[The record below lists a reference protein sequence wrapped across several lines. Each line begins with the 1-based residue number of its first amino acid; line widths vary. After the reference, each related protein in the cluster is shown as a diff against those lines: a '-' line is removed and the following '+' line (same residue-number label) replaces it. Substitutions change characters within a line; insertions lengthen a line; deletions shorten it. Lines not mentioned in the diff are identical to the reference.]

1 MADIGSLLRETRIR
15 NKIDITTVEDATK
28 IRAKY
33 LRALEN
39 EEWSL
44 LPGPTYVKT
53 FLRTYAQY
61 LGLDPHLLVEE
72 YSARFE
78 EPEEL
83 EVAAFAP
90 KRRLPERAR
99 PRRRR
104 PPRRGYGVAL
114 LLLAFVGFLLVLGL
128 TGGEDDQAPE
138 PARTTAT
145 EPERERARARR
156 EAAAEVGYLNPAFF
170 VYYDECDFCKRLAD
184 AGWRTLYVPTAEA
197 VHHDQLSTDLSAGLP
212 RIVEF
217 HRNRD
222 LYMRKH
228 HGRTAAWMVRR
239 LTAWSYALRALA
251 ALAVPSRPARVYWVH
266 ARQALLPR
274 RGESLR
280 DRAERSG
287 Y

>member
-39 EEWSL
+39 EEWGL

-53 FLRTYAQY
+53 FLRTYAQF

-114 LLLAFVGFLLVLGL
+114 LLLGFLAFLLVLGL
-128 TGGEDDQAPE
+128 TGGEDEPAPE

-145 EPERERARARR
+145 QSERERARERR
-156 EAAAEVGYLNPAFF
+156 QAAE
-170 VYYDECDFCKRLAD
+170 DR
-184 AGWRTLYVPTAEA
+184 RAE
-197 VHHDQLSTDLSAGLP
+197 
-212 RIVEF
+212 RE
-217 HRNRD
+217 R
-222 LYMRKH
+222 
-228 HGRTAAWMVRR
+228 
-239 LTAWSYALRALA
+239 
-251 ALAVPSRPARVYWVH
+251 SRPRSVRLQVVATRPVWVCVVDGSGRERVPGVVMQGGD
-266 ARQALLPR
+266 REGPFRSRSFRVTFGNGGGDLRINGR
-274 RGESLR
+274 RR
-280 DRAERSG
+280 DTPDRAEPVGYRVRTSG
-287 Y
+287 VTVLGEAGRPTCD

>member
-156 EAAAEVGYLNPAFF
+156 EAAAERRAEREREARARNV
-170 VYYDECDFCKRLAD
+170 RLQVVATRPVWVCVVD
-184 AGWRTLYVPTAEA
+184 GSGRERVPWVVMQEGDREGPFRARSFRVTFGNGGG
-197 VHHDQLSTDLSAGLP
+197 DL
-212 RIVEF
+212 RING
-217 HRNRD
+217 RRRD
-222 LYMRKH
+222 
-228 HGRTAAWMVRR
+228 T
-239 LTAWSYALRALA
+239 
-251 ALAVPSRPARVYWVH
+251 P
-266 ARQALLPR
+266 
-274 RGESLR
+274 
-280 DRAERSG
+280 DRAEPIGYRVRTSG
-287 Y
+287 VTVLGEASRPTCD

>member
-39 EEWSL
+39 EEWGL

-53 FLRTYAQY
+53 FLRTYAQF

-90 KRRLPERAR
+90 KRRLPERT
-99 PRRRR
+99 RRRAR

-114 LLLAFVGFLLVLGL
+114 LLLAFLGFLLVLGL
-128 TGGEDDQAPE
+128 TGGEEETPE

-145 EPERERARARR
+145 QSERERARARR
-156 EAAAEVGYLNPAFF
+156 QAAAE
-170 VYYDECDFCKRLAD
+170 R
-184 AGWRTLYVPTAEA
+184 RAE
-197 VHHDQLSTDLSAGLP
+197 
-212 RIVEF
+212 RE
-217 HRNRD
+217 RE
-222 LYMRKH
+222 
-228 HGRTAAWMVRR
+228 
-239 LTAWSYALRALA
+239 
-251 ALAVPSRPARVYWVH
+251 SRPRNVRLQVVATRPVWVCVVDGSGRERVAGVVMQEGD
-266 ARQALLPR
+266 REGPFRSRSFRVTVGNGGGDLRINGR
-274 RGESLR
+274 RR
-280 DRAERSG
+280 DTPDRAEPIGYRVRTSG
-287 Y
+287 VSVLGEASRPTCD